1 MSQSRDF
8 EKEHEEALVEC
19 KSAYA
24 AFEDLEHTIWVGR
37 ADPARHGELL
47 SRVPAAQARLDASIQ
62 RIHEINADW
71 AASTLG
77 SGTP

>member
-1 MSQSRDF
+1 MSQNRGF

-24 AFEDLEHTIWVGR
+24 AFEELEHAIWVGR
-37 ADPARHGELL
+37 ADPVRHGELL
-47 SRVPAAQARLDASIQ
+47 SRVPVAQARLDDSIK
-62 RIHEINADW
+62 RIQEINTDW
-71 AASTLG
+71 ANSTLG

>member
-1 MSQSRDF
+1 MSQSRDI

-24 AFEDLEHTIWVGR
+24 AFEELEHAIWVGR
-37 ADPARHGELL
+37 ADPVRHGELL
-47 SRVPAAQARLDASIQ
+47 SRVPEAQSRLDASIQ
-62 RIHEINADW
+62 RIQEINADW
-71 AASTLG
+71 ANSALG